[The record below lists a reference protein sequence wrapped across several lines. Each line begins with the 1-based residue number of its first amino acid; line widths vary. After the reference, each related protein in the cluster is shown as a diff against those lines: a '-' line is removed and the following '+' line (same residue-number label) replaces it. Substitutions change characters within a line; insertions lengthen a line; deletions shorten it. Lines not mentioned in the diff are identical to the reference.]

1 MYCTAL
7 AVFAVIVI
15 ATVTV
20 QASPTSFNL
29 SAITAINN
37 TSVIQCWQLT
47 EPLVTSSV
55 PGIVG
60 AAAQQL
66 GSLANA
72 SYGFLPAHF
81 VGTPH
86 PAPAVQYVVFLSGQ
100 TQITIPNSTQQ
111 AIFKG
116 GTNGIIIAAD
126 TADKSA
132 FGHVSTTLNGSV
144 AALQIPTR
152 KGKIPCKRVLYN
164 GACKASELNF

>member
-7 AVFAVIVI
+7 TVFAVII
-15 ATVTV
+15 NATVTV

-37 TSVIQCWQLT
+37 TSLIQCWQLT
-47 EPLVTSSV
+47 EPLVASSV

-72 SYGFLPAHF
+72 TYGFLPAHF

-86 PAPAVQYVVFLSGQ
+86 PAPAVQC

-116 GTNGIIIAAD
+116 GANGIIIAAD

-132 FGHVSTTLNGSV
+132 FGYVSTTL
-144 AALQIPTR
+144 L
-152 KGKIPCKRVLYN
+152 
-164 GACKASELNF
+164 